1 MRNIFRKPIFFAWI
15 LSFALVSC
23 LPDDE
28 EFAPEDWLGSWE
40 VRETS
45 GSFAPQSYTINIQ
58 GSESEGFRLN
68 GLYAQG
74 ASFQLD
80 INPSAGTLLI
90 PFQQVG
96 DFEVQGSAIMN
107 SDLTS
112 ARLTFTMDDGS
123 GMDQVEGQMT
133 KR

>member
-1 MRNIFRKPIFFAWI
+1 MRNIFCKPIFFTTI
-15 LSFALVSC
+15 LLFALVSC

-45 GSFAPQSYTINIQ
+45 GSFAPQSYTLNIQ
-58 GSESEGFRLN
+58 GSTSEGFQLS

-74 ASFQLD
+74 ASFRLD
-80 INPSAGTLLI
+80 ISLAAGTLFI

-107 SDLTS
+107 SDLNS
-112 ARLTFTMDDGS
+112 GRLTFSIDDGS